1 MSWHS
6 KITFSFWLN
15 MKGVEKIVFLSGTF
29 FGGHPVHFVCYFE
42 KIIIS
47 QTFLIVKMDTHV
59 KLNSLLYLLLN
70 MAFVGTKMNAKNT
83 DI

>member
-1 MSWHS
+1 
-6 KITFSFWLN
+6 
-15 MKGVEKIVFLSGTF
+15 MKGVEKIVFSKWDL

-59 KLNSLLYLLLN
+59 KLNTFSYLLLN
-70 MAFVGTKMNAKNT
+70 MAFVGTKMNAKKTAILKNAH
-83 DI
+83 